1 MANARLL
8 PDHLFKS
15 LRLTK
20 PENYNIYLV
29 GSRLWG
35 TNNQQSDWDLLMI
48 GDVPANLSSG
58 VHKCQYDIKLLSRQT
73 FVERIKEGSIIE
85 VVCALLR
92 REDMLQHAFDVER
105 TSIRLDAIRNWV
117 SSREEKDFEKAE
129 KFWQK
134 GNRQAGWKI
143 LRHILHAR
151 SLVNYLA
158 IVLQEQ
164 EVTLTID
171 DIQGVVRP
179 ATLLCD
185 KAWMQ
190 LEWVDARAA
199 TIDAFNAL

>member
-35 TNNQQSDWDLLMI
+35 TQGEQSDWDLLMI

-58 VHKCQYDIKLLSRQT
+58 VHKCQYDIKLLNRPA
-73 FVERIKEGSIIE
+73 FIERVKEGSIVE
-85 VVCALLR
+85 VVCTLLR
-92 REDMLQHAFDVER
+92 KEDMLQHAFDIER
-105 TSIRLDAIRNWV
+105 ASISIDAIRNWLNV
-117 SSREEKDFEKAE
+117 REEKDFEKAH

-151 SLVNYLA
+151 SLFNHLV
-158 IVLQEQ
+158 IVLQNQ

-171 DIQGVVRP
+171 DIQGLVRP

-190 LEWVDARAA
+190 LEWLDARAA
-199 TIDAFNAL
+199 TIDALNAL